1 MSIHIYSDLRLELGR
16 QRHAEMLQRAER
28 DQLRRALRAENAGRP
43 AHPSELLL
51 QPLPNPQAL
60 MREAR

>member
-16 QRHAEMLQRAER
+16 QRQAEMLQRAEH
-28 DQLRRALRAENAGRP
+28 DQLRQALRAENAGRP
-43 AHPSELLL
+43 PHTSEPLL